1 MKVVVHSAAVQD
13 RDGAKL
19 LLEGCQDSFPSL
31 QKIWA
36 DGGYRG
42 QLIEWAKEKGDW
54 TLEIV
59 AKPTDQKGFSVL
71 PHRWVVERT
80 FGWLGRFRRLV
91 KDYDLLPQTTESFI
105 YLAMSH
111 IMLRRLAP

>member
-1 MKVVVHSAAVQD
+1 VVSHSAAIQD

-19 LLEGCQDSFPSL
+19 VLDGCQKSFPQL

-42 QLIEWAKEKGDW
+42 QLIEWVKKEQNC

-59 AKPTDQKGFSVL
+59 EKPAEQKGFSVL
-71 PHRWVVERT
+71 LRRWVVERT
-80 FGWLGRFRRLV
+80 FAWLGRYRRLA
-91 KDYDLLPQTTESFI
+91 KDYDLLPQTTETFI
-105 YLAMSH
+105 YLAMTH
-111 IMLRRLAP
+111 IMLKRLTK